1 MEPKLKEEQYSNLT
15 LDYSGLGGWL
25 VLVQIG
31 LYFGL
36 INLLVQLF
44 QYSLPAVAPETWNMI
59 TSKDSEF
66 YHPLWRPLLTFELT
80 YNILFLLFIAY
91 ILINFYRKKSI
102 VPRLM
107 IISYIVTVVVGII
120 DTAILNQIPM
130 AAELEDGSSY
140 REIFKSLVTC
150 AIWIPYFLKS
160 ERVKNTFIR

>member
-1 MEPKLKEEQYSNLT
+1 MEPKQKEEQYWNLT
-15 LDYSGLGGWL
+15 LDHSGLGGWL

-31 LYFGL
+31 LYFSL
-36 INLLVQLF
+36 ISFLVQLF

-59 TSKDSEF
+59 TSKNSEF
-66 YHPLWRPLLTFELT
+66 YHPLWRPLLIFEIT
-80 YNILFLLFIAY
+80 YNILFLLFIVY
-91 ILINFYRKKSI
+91 ILVNFYRKKSI

-107 IISYIVTVVVGII
+107 IIIYSVTVLIGII
-120 DTAILNQIPM
+120 DTVILNQIPM

-160 ERVKNTFIR
+160 YRVKNTFVR